1 MIDINNTTNVD
12 LLKFK
17 SDNLKNINTKNL
29 EDEGLRKV
37 SNEFESFFMQQLMD
51 ISLKS
56 TDIAGKSPG
65 SDIIKGMKLH
75 KGKLGL
81 ALGSPYEV
89 TAEMIENYEVEGV
102 EVMRNIANLANIKKV
117 QLSDAVQAG
126 EKLEQ

>member
-12 LLKFK
+12 MLKFK
-17 SDNLKNINTKNL
+17 SDNLKNLNTKSM

-65 SDIIKGMKLH
+65 SDIIKGMYTQTLSKETS
-75 KGKLGL
+75 GTLGISDL
-81 ALGSPYEV
+81 LYNFLS
-89 TAEMIENYEVEGV
+89 EN
-102 EVMRNIANLANIKKV
+102 RK
-117 QLSDAVQAG
+117 
-126 EKLEQ
+126 